1 MTNSLAEDVYILGE
15 TMADNL
21 VTMGVTT
28 ADADDGLT
36 TLAGKILDIPNKQST
51 TLTISVPLNL
61 EYGDNFNITGSLT
74 SNGDGV
80 SGATI
85 KLKVGN
91 TVVDTDTTDGTGA
104 VSFTQCPVATGTHSF
119 QLVFD
124 GDLNHAS
131 SSSSVV
137 TRDVSKETSV
147 VTVDYPVAGTN
158 YYTDSTVLVEG
169 TLTDN
174 DATPLAGRTVKV
186 KDSGDTVLAS
196 LTTDSNGDFSG
207 SVSIATAGACTLT
220 IVYEG
225 NEYYTTTSE
234 SRSIVMVAPSIS
246 LVSDKSILSYAD
258 GDSATLTA
266 TLLASDVSGKLVTF
280 EARKQ
285 SDDSL
290 VETLTADTD
299 SSGIATVSY
308 LGKHAGDLYIQAS
321 SGSIISTQTCAIE
334 DNKFYDNA
342 STDKTSKYTVRT
354 SKSCTL
360 THYTD
365 YYRLEGGTSG
375 SGANMMIGM
384 SPTELST
391 SDNWIIEGEVKGATF
406 HPIGVLLDTG
416 HFFVGNLYTNKNFLG
431 FDYGAMST
439 ICSTTSS
446 SAINAN
452 NYYTV
457 KIELR
462 DNVLYYSAYDNSNN
476 LLCEMNAGLPSTY
489 QNQTVYPCIMQY
501 ANDNSNKFIDIKKFK
516 VKML

>member
-174 DATPLAGRTVKV
+174 DATPLASKTVKV
-186 KDSGDTVLAS
+186 KDSNNTVLAS

-207 SVSIATAGACTLT
+207 SVSIASAGACTLT

-266 TLLASDVSGKLVTF
+266 TLSASDVSGKTVTF
-280 EARKQ
+280 EVRKVA
-285 SDDSL
+285 DDSL
-290 VETLTADTD
+290 VETLSDDTD
-299 SSGIATVSY
+299 GSGIASVSY
-308 LGKHAGDLYIQAS
+308 LGKHAGNLYIKASVNSVIQSVIYVTDLYYYNDGTKTNSFIIDSGAS
-321 SGSIISTQTCAIE
+321 VTTNGEYLALTTATSGGKQIKIPVTLDKDTDWSVEFEVAHIGVVQNFAFNVFINNESNNMYFFDTINGYFGTSNSGVSGWGE
-334 DNKFYDNA
+334 LMT
-342 STDKTSKYTVRT
+342 STDK
-354 SKSCTL
+354 
-360 THYTD
+360 
-365 YYRLEGGTSG
+365 
-375 SGANMMIGM
+375 
-384 SPTELST
+384 P
-391 SDNWIIEGEVKGATF
+391 
-406 HPIGVLLDTG
+406 
-416 HFFVGNLYTNKNFLG
+416 
-431 FDYGAMST
+431 
-439 ICSTTSS
+439 
-446 SAINAN
+446 
-452 NYYTV
+452 
-457 KIELR
+457 
-462 DNVLYYSAYDNSNN
+462 
-476 LLCEMNAGLPSTY
+476 AG
-489 QNQTVYPCIMQY
+489 TVYTFKYENGVFSFMFNDTVFKSASVTLINPIVLTFYTAQGRTQY
-501 ANDNSNKFIDIKKFK
+501 IKNIK
-516 VKML
+516 VKPL